1 MTDMNH
7 DPWTK
12 ALFFGESR
20 STNNLKHD
28 PWTEL
33 TDMAAAHVEVCIRS
47 ENRKAVAQLLNDLCN
62 NTKQKRD
69 VLVDFLCTKPIKE

>member
-12 ALFFGESR
+12 LA
-20 STNNLKHD
+20 
-28 PWTEL
+28 
-33 TDMAAAHVEVCIRS
+33 DMAAAHVESCIRA
-47 ENRKAVAQLLNDLCN
+47 ENRPAIQKLIMELCTS
-62 NTKQKRD
+62 TKQKRD

>member
-1 MTDMNH
+1 MTD
-7 DPWTK
+7 
-12 ALFFGESR
+12 
-20 STNNLKHD
+20 NLKHD
-28 PWTEL
+28 PWTKL

-47 ENRKAVAQLLNDLCN
+47 ENRKAVEKLINDLSN

>member
-1 MTDMNH
+1 MNDMNH

-12 ALFFGESR
+12 LA
-20 STNNLKHD
+20 
-28 PWTEL
+28 
-33 TDMAAAHVEVCIRS
+33 DMAAAHVESCIRA
-47 ENRKAVAQLLNDLCN
+47 ENRHAVERLINDLCN